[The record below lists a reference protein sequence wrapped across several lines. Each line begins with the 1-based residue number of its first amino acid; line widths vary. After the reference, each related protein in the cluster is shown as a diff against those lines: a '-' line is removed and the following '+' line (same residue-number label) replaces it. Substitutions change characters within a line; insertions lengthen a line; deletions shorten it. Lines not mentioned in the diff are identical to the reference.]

1 MFDCC
6 KTVGFAKLRF
16 VANST
21 AIHRKRHQLQRE
33 EFYKQYPFMV
43 NDPLRQTGIFRK
55 IQDELD
61 AKKAEEEAKRRADRI
76 KGIIV

>member
-1 MFDCC
+1 
-6 KTVGFAKLRF
+6 
-16 VANST
+16 
-21 AIHRKRHQLQRE
+21 
-33 EFYKQYPFMV
+33 MV